1 MILDV
6 RFLKVLLT
14 NIPNSYP
21 NEKSETAKL
30 LKVVDLKDKQLAEA
44 KVQAS
49 EQKAL
54 VESQEQEI
62 AKNSRSR

>member
-1 MILDV
+1 MISDV

-14 NIPNSYP
+14 NIQNSYL

-44 KVQAS
+44 KVQMAS
-49 EQKAL
+49 
-54 VESQEQEI
+54 
-62 AKNSRSR
+62 AKQLKH